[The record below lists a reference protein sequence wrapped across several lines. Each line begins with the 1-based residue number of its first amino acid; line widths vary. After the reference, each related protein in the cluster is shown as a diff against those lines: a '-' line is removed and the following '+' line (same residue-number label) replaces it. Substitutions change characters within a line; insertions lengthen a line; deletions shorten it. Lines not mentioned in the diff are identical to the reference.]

1 MTGTTE
7 IKGAMPYVRIPQDGA
22 PYLEGHKCGNCGE
35 IYLGPRR
42 ACGNCFAVGGFSP
55 VRLSDTGRLYNY
67 TIVYRSFPGIK
78 TPFVSA
84 TVDLD
89 GGGTV
94 RGNLVDVEADPAAVK
109 FDMPVKMVF
118 RDTGLTDDSGA
129 TFISHYFV
137 PAEAA

>member
-1 MTGTTE
+1 MTSTSN
-7 IKGAMPYVRIPQDGA
+7 IKGAMPYVRIPQDGE
-22 PYLEGHKCGNCGE
+22 PYLEGQKCGACGE

-42 ACGNCFAVGGFSP
+42 ACGNCLAIGGFVP
-55 VRLSDTGRLYNY
+55 VRLSTTGRLYNY

-89 GGGTV
+89 GGGTI
-94 RGNLVDVEADPAAVK
+94 RGNLVDVEAGPNAVT

-118 RDTGLTDDSGA
+118 RETGLSDESGA

-137 PAEAA
+137 PAEGA

>member
-1 MTGTTE
+1 MTSTTE
-7 IKGAMPYVRIPQDGA
+7 IKGAMPYVRIPQDGE
-22 PYLEGHKCGNCGE
+22 PYLEGQKCGACGE

-42 ACGNCFAVGGFSP
+42 ACGNCLAVGGFAP
-55 VRLSDTGRLYNY
+55 VRLSTTGRLYNY

-89 GGGTV
+89 GGGTI
-94 RGNLVDVEADPAAVK
+94 RGNLVDVEADPKAVT

-118 RDTGLTDDSGA
+118 RDTGLSDESGA

-137 PAEAA
+137 PAEEA